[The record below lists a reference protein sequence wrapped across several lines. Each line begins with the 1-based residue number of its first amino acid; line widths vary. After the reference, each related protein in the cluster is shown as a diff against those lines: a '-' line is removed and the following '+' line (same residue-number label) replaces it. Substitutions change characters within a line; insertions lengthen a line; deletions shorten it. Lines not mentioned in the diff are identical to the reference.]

1 MALSHNATA
10 WAAAVVARNNVQIS
24 GPLDAP
30 VLVFAHGF
38 GCDQTMYS
46 RLLPYFESR
55 FRIVLF
61 DHVGSGGSS
70 LAHYDAVKYATI
82 DRYVDDLI
90 ELCAALEF
98 SDVTLI
104 AHSFSAMLAIAAA
117 VKSPELFRGLVLL
130 APTPSYID
138 DADTGYEGG
147 FTRED
152 IDGLLESLDD
162 NHLAWAAMMAPVVM
176 KNPMEPQLTDELE
189 QSFCRVDPRVMRT
202 FARVAF
208 LTDVRPLLPRVEVPA
223 LILQCTNDSLAPLHV
238 GDYMK
243 AHMPD
248 STVDVLDAE
257 GHVPHVSA
265 PAETSHA
272 ILQFLAE
279 R

>member
-1 MALSHNATA
+1 MTHSHSVPAR
-10 WAAAVVARNNVQIS
+10 AAEIVARNNVQIS
-24 GPLDAP
+24 GPTDAP

-46 RLLPYFESR
+46 RLLPFFEGR

-70 LAHYDAVKYATI
+70 LADYDAVKYGTL
-82 DRYVDDLI
+82 DQYVDDLI
-90 ELCAALEF
+90 ELCDALELGR
-98 SDVTLI
+98 VTLI
-104 AHSFSAMLAIAAA
+104 AHSFAAMMAIAAA
-117 VKSPELFRGLVLL
+117 VKAPGLFRDLVLL

-147 FTRED
+147 FTRAD
-152 IDGLLESLDD
+152 IDGLMESLDD

-176 KNPMEPQLTDELE
+176 KNPGHPQLAAELE

-202 FARVAF
+202 FARVAC
-208 LTDVRPLLPRVEVPA
+208 LSDVRPLLPRLDVPT
-223 LILQCTNDSLAPLHV
+223 LIVQCMNDSLAPLAV
-238 GDYMK
+238 GDYMESQI
-243 AHMPD
+243 PGG
-248 STVDVLDAE
+248 VVVVLEAE
-257 GHVPHVSA
+257 GHVPQVSA
-265 PAETSHA
+265 PAETSRA